1 MALRLEEPKPCP
13 PGRDTPQRQVRYWR
27 SASPAGGPVWVRYVP
42 GLGEARH
49 RSETVKFVAG
59 AAPVVLRRRAV
70 LPRAAAHP
78 HHGRR
83 AGRVCARPT
92 GSLRRAQRPTP
103 HSMSVAS
110 NGWRRP
116 AVVCPRRQI
125 YADLDRHR
133 HHSSGA
139 SDMNSVPLTAML
151 VKGNDRVAARVAMT
165 NVRPEKRV
173 MRAESSPSLCDL
185 YRIIPHRKCGSRP
198 V

>member
-133 HHSSGA
+133 QQVLVPPPMRRAAHVGQPRPAQRSKRTPGRRVSGM
-139 SDMNSVPLTAML
+139 SY
-151 VKGNDRVAARVAMT
+151 GRHI
-165 NVRPEKRV
+165 
-173 MRAESSPSLCDL
+173 
-185 YRIIPHRKCGSRP
+185 RI
-198 V
+198 